1 MTMMQFLRVL
11 WARKWLMLATFSLTV
26 AAAIIISVLLPK
38 QYTATSTLVVNSKA
52 SDPLTGTVMPA
63 QLMPGYL
70 ATQVGIMSSQ
80 NVGLKVVDN
89 LKLAQSPVVQQQFNE
104 AAHGRGDIREWLA
117 GILIAKLKITPGRES
132 NLIDVSYIAN
142 NPEFAAVIA
151 NAFVQAYIK
160 TNLDLRTEPAHQT
173 NLWYEEQIKELRDKL
188 ESAQTRLS
196 DYQRKK
202 GIVAVDER
210 LDVEN
215 ARLAEI
221 SSQLVTAQAQTYD
234 SQSRN
239 HRSGDQLS
247 DVVNSPLIQGLKGN
261 IAQAEGRLAQLSEKL
276 GKNHPEYLRAQ
287 ADLDVL
293 QNKLANEMR
302 NARTGVNTT
311 MRVSQQREGDLRAS
325 LAAQKAKVLALK
337 QQRDE
342 GSVLARDVE
351 SAQRAYDLAL
361 QRATQTRMES
371 KSDQTDIAVLN
382 PATPPLSASS
392 PKLLLNVVLATA
404 GGMLLAMAF
413 ALVTELFDRRLRS
426 EEDFVDILGAPVLA
440 ELKPGSDIRRRSWL
454 PSIRNLRTSLP
465 AQTS

>member
-1 MTMMQFLRVL
+1 MTMMQFLRVM
-11 WARKWLMLATFSLTV
+11 WARKWLMLATFGVTV
-26 AAAIIISVLLPK
+26 TAAIIISVVLPK
-38 QYTATSTLVVNSKA
+38 QYTATSTLVMDSKGV
-52 SDPLTGTVMPA
+52 DPLTGTMLPA
-63 QLMPGYL
+63 QLVPGYM
-70 ATQVGIMSSQ
+70 ATQIGILSSQ

-89 LKLAQSPVVQQQFNE
+89 LKLAQSPVVQQQFN
-104 AAHGRGDIREWLA
+104 AVAHGQGDIREWLA
-117 GILIAKLKITPGRES
+117 GALIAKLKVTPSHES
-132 NLIDVSYIAN
+132 NLIDVSYTAN
-142 NPEFAAVIA
+142 NPEFAAVLA

-160 TNLDLRTEPAHQT
+160 TNLDLRTDPARQT

-215 ARLAEI
+215 TRLAEL
-221 SSQLVTAQAQTYD
+221 SSQLVVAQAQTYD

-239 HRSGDQLS
+239 RRSGDQLS

-261 IAQAEGRLAQLSEKL
+261 IAQGESRLAQLSEKL

-293 QNKLANEMR
+293 RKKLAHEMS
-302 NARTGVNTT
+302 NAQTGVNTT

-351 SAQRAYDLAL
+351 SAQRAYDMAL

-371 KSDQTDIAVLN
+371 KSDQTDVAVLN
-382 PATPPLSASS
+382 PATPPLRASS
-392 PKLLLNVVLATA
+392 PKMLLNVVLATA

-413 ALVTELFDRRLRS
+413 ALLTELLDRRLRS
-426 EEDFVDILGAPVLA
+426 EEDFVEILGAPVLA
-440 ELKPGSDIRRRSWL
+440 VLKSGSDIQRRSQL
-454 PSIRNLRTSLP
+454 PRMGRLRALLP
-465 AQTS
+465 GQA

>member
-1 MTMMQFLRVL
+1 MTMMQFLRVM
-11 WARKWLMLATFSLTV
+11 WARKWLMLATFGVTV
-26 AAAIIISVLLPK
+26 TAAIIISVVLPK
-38 QYTATSTLVVNSKA
+38 QYTATSTLVMDSKGV
-52 SDPLTGTVMPA
+52 DPLTGTMLPA
-63 QLMPGYL
+63 QLVPGYL
-70 ATQVGIMSSQ
+70 ATQIGILSSQ

-104 AAHGRGDIREWLA
+104 VAHGQGDIREWLA
-117 GILIAKLKITPGRES
+117 GALIAKLKVTPSHES
-132 NLIDVSYIAN
+132 NLIDVSYTAN
-142 NPEFAAVIA
+142 NPEFAAVLA

-160 TNLDLRTEPAHQT
+160 TNLDLRTDPARQT

-215 ARLAEI
+215 TRLAEL
-221 SSQLVTAQAQTYD
+221 SSQLVVAQAQTYD

-239 HRSGDQLS
+239 RRSGDQLS

-261 IAQAEGRLAQLSEKL
+261 IAQGEGRLAQLSEKL

-293 QNKLANEMR
+293 RNKLAHEMH
-302 NARTGVNTT
+302 NAQTGVNTT

-351 SAQRAYDLAL
+351 SAQRAYDMAL

-371 KSDQTDIAVLN
+371 KSDQTDVAVLN
-382 PATPPLSASS
+382 PATPPLRASS
-392 PKLLLNVVLATA
+392 PKMLLNVVLATA
-404 GGMLLAMAF
+404 AGMLLAMAF
-413 ALVTELFDRRLRS
+413 ALLTELLDRRLRS
-426 EEDFVDILGAPVLA
+426 EEDFVEILGAPVLA
-440 ELKPGSDIRRRSWL
+440 VLKSGSDIQRRSQL
-454 PSIRNLRTSLP
+454 PRMGRLRALLP
-465 AQTS
+465 GQA

>member
-11 WARKWLMLATFSLTV
+11 WARKWLMLVTFSSTV
-26 AAAIIISVLLPK
+26 AATIAISVLLPK

-52 SDPLTGTVMPA
+52 SDPLTGSVMPA

-89 LKLAQSPVVQQQFNE
+89 LKLDHSPVVQQQFNE
-104 AAHGRGDIREWLA
+104 ATHGQGDIREWLA
-117 GILIAKLKITPGRES
+117 GILIAKLKITPSRES
-132 NLIDVSYIAN
+132 NLIDVSYVAN

-160 TNLDLRTEPAHQT
+160 TSLDLRTEPAHQT
-173 NLWYEEQIKELRDKL
+173 NLWYEGQIKVLRDKL

-196 DYQRKK
+196 NYQRKK

-215 ARLAEI
+215 TRLAEL
-221 SSQLVTAQAQTYD
+221 SSQLVVAQAQTYD

-247 DVVNSPLIQGLKGN
+247 DVMNNPLIQGLKGN
-261 IAQAEGRLAQLSEKL
+261 IAQGESRLAQLSEKL

-293 QNKLANEMR
+293 RKKLAHEMS

-351 SAQRAYDLAL
+351 SAQRAYDMAL

-371 KSDQTDIAVLN
+371 KSDQTDVAVLN
-382 PATPPLSASS
+382 PAIPPLKASS
-392 PKLLLNVVLATA
+392 PKMLLNVVLAMA

-413 ALVTELFDRRLRS
+413 ALLAELLDRRLRS

-440 ELKPGSDIRRRSWL
+440 FLKSESDTQQRSRLPRMGRLRALLPGQ
-454 PSIRNLRTSLP
+454 
-465 AQTS
+465 A